1 MWVFSKK
8 GLIPYLI
15 RKFFI
20 RKENKTLR
28 CFFVPI
34 NMFRGYFLNEI
45 DISNGVI
52 VIMAYTAY
60 KNWHGTS

>member
-1 MWVFSKK
+1 M
-8 GLIPYLI
+8 
-15 RKFFI
+15 
-20 RKENKTLR
+20 R
-28 CFFVPI
+28 CFIFPI
-34 NMFRGYFLNEI
+34 NMFQGYFLNEI